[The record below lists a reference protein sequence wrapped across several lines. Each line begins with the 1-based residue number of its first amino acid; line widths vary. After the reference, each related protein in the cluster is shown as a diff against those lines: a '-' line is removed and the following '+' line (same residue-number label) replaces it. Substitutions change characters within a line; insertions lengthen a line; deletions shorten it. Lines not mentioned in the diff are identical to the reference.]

1 MVIQRL
7 GPSAKVM
14 KITGGG
20 NWREC
25 PWGSNQDHLPAAGFD
40 QHHHN
45 HAALGFQQA
54 LSGRRVSR
62 VFDIG
67 IGEIFALA
75 AIGLLIF
82 GPDKLPKAAAD
93 GARMLKQLRSMASG
107 AKQELADSAGLD
119 ITEAMDTVRG
129 FSEFHPKNI
138 VSSILKDEPAQS
150 LTQPA
155 SNTPKFDPDAT

>member
-1 MVIQRL
+1 
-7 GPSAKVM
+7 
-14 KITGGG
+14 
-20 NWREC
+20 
-25 PWGSNQDHLPAAGFD
+25 
-40 QHHHN
+40 
-45 HAALGFQQA
+45 
-54 LSGRRVSR
+54 

-93 GARMLKQLRSMASG
+93 GARMLKQLRNMAAG

-138 VSSILKDEPAQS
+138 VSSLLKDEPTQQPV
-150 LTQPA
+150 QPA
-155 SNTPKFDPDAT
+155 INAPKFDPDAT